1 MITEFDAQEARIAAS
16 SAPGFKEY
24 LAEAPKRKAA
34 LMSFLEK
41 MRKGR
46 NQ

>member
-1 MITEFDAQEARIAAS
+1 MIAEFDAQEARIAAKAAS
-16 SAPGFKEY
+16 DAPGFKEY

-41 MRKGR
+41 GRK
-46 NQ
+46 Q